1 LEISALRGEKSDT
14 EHYWTS
20 DLTREFG
27 VTPRTLR
34 YYEARG
40 LLHPIR
46 RGTHRRYPASQ
57 RARLAEILKGKALG
71 LTIAEIAEALIAGH
85 GYVKL
90 SARQV
95 EAQLEH
101 LERRKAEI
109 EAAIAAL
116 KALSQ

>member
-1 LEISALRGEKSDT
+1 MSALKRQNSDT
-14 EHYWTS
+14 EHYRIS

-34 YYEARG
+34 YYEGRG

-46 RGTHRRYPASQ
+46 RGTERRYPASQ

-71 LTIAEIAEALIAGH
+71 LTVAEIAEALIAGH
-85 GYVKL
+85 GSVKL

-101 LERRKAEI
+101 LERQKAEI

-116 KALSQ
+116 KAHPK

>member
-1 LEISALRGEKSDT
+1 LRRQKSDT
-14 EHYWTS
+14 EHYRIS
-20 DLTREFG
+20 ELTREFG

-34 YYEARG
+34 HYEDRG
-40 LLHPIR
+40 LLHPIG
-46 RGTHRRYPASQ
+46 RGTHRRYPASE

>member
-1 LEISALRGEKSDT
+1 MSALRREKSDT
-14 EHYWTS
+14 ELYWTI

-34 YYEARG
+34 YYEERG

-71 LTIAEIAEALIAGH
+71 LTVAEIAEALIAGH
-85 GYVKL
+85 GLVKL

-101 LERRKAEI
+101 LERQKAEI

-116 KALSQ
+116 KAHPK